1 MKIYTKELK
10 PVLQKYGSAYD
21 DSMVSGQERR
31 PSVI

>member
-1 MKIYTKELK
+1 MKIYKKEPK
-10 PVLQKYGSAYD
+10 PVLQRYGGDYD